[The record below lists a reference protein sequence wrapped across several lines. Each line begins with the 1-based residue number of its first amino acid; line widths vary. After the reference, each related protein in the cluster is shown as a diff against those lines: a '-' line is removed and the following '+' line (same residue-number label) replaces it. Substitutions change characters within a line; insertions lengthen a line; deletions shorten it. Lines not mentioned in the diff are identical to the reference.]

1 MNAPSV
7 SLQEAQAIVETKTAP
22 RVTKESIEAK
32 IRGVE
37 YVYHGTMTIAII
49 QMHSGFKQAGYAAP
63 ADERNFD
70 PDVGMRYA
78 YEDAFKGLW
87 KLEGYLLCERL
98 AAGDAVPTLTERA

>member
-32 IRGVE
+32 IQDVQ

-49 QMHSGFKQAGYAAP
+49 QMHSGFKQVGYAAP
-63 ADERNFD
+63 AERPQGRSSETFGKQSSTSASTFHD
-70 PDVGMRYA
+70 SSHRPATASIPSGGA
-78 YEDAFKGLW
+78 
-87 KLEGYLLCERL
+87 
-98 AAGDAVPTLTERA
+98 